1 MTVAII
7 MEVTTVAL
15 PKLTPEEK
23 MNALTKAQ
31 EMRSKRAELRQ
42 KLKDGDLTIQE
53 ILDQM
58 ADTTIAKM
66 RVAYLLESLPRI
78 GKVKTRQI
86 MEEVGISQLRRVQGL
101 GSRQRAALL
110 AKLAK

>member
-1 MTVAII
+1 
-7 MEVTTVAL
+7 VAL

-23 MNALTKAQ
+23 MNALSKAQ

-42 KLKDGDLTIQE
+42 KLKDGDLS
-53 ILDQM
+53 ILEVLD
-58 ADTTIAKM
+58 AVGDGTIAKM

-78 GKVKTRQI
+78 GKVKTRQM
-86 MEEVGISQLRRVQGL
+86 MEDIGISQLRRVQGL

-110 AKLAK
+110 SRLAK

>member
-1 MTVAII
+1 M
-7 MEVTTVAL
+7 AL

-23 MNALTKAQ
+23 MNALSKAQ

-42 KLKDGDLTIQE
+42 KLKDGDLS
-53 ILDQM
+53 ILEVLD
-58 ADTTIAKM
+58 AVGDGTIAKM

-78 GKVKTRQI
+78 GKVKTRQM
-86 MEEVGISQLRRVQGL
+86 MEDIGISQLRRVQGL

-110 AKLAK
+110 SRLAK

>member
-1 MTVAII
+1 M
-7 MEVTTVAL
+7 AL

-31 EMRSKRAELRQ
+31 EMRSKRADLRQ
-42 KLKDGDLTIQE
+42 KLKDGNLSIED
-53 ILDQM
+53 ILGTAEDG
-58 ADTTIAKM
+58 TIAKM

-86 MEEVGISQLRRVQGL
+86 MEDIGISQLRRVQGL
-101 GSRQRAALL
+101 GTRQKAALL
-110 AKLAK
+110 SRLAK

>member
-1 MTVAII
+1 
-7 MEVTTVAL
+7 VAL

-23 MNALTKAQ
+23 MNALSKAQ

-42 KLKDGDLTIQE
+42 KLKDGDLSIQE
-53 ILDQM
+53 VLD
-58 ADTTIAKM
+58 AVEDGTIAKM
-66 RVAYLLESLPRI
+66 RVSYLLESLPRI

-101 GSRQRAALL
+101 GSRQKAALL
-110 AKLAK
+110 SRLAK